1 MWKDAS
7 VLVLRVKTGFIWDRC
22 FFFGKEK
29 GKRSMRN
36 KS

>member
-22 FFFGKEK
+22 FFLVKRKE
-29 GKRSMRN
+29 REV
-36 KS
+36 